1 MVAARAMVLSAIA
14 DIEHGICRPR
24 TAARRSARS
33 AAPARSHRQ
42 PQQTDQHDSHN
53 RDLQC
58 RRGHELSFIRMSG
71 NTRHCAPQKRPA
83 SAAIGRQIW
92 RFRSLIIQAE
102 CGTLAAQTALFA
114 MFAVLEKGEAMK
126 KTLMAL
132 AAVSTLAVSAVVAPA
147 PAHAQRGVGAAIAGG
162 LIGGAIVGGA
172 LAGPG
177 YTVPAIMVRAMA
189 ITAARPMSL
198 IPVGCYLAAAAVLGR
213 LWLAGAQRK
222 GLRLRPFTFIKST
235 PAFPETP
242 RFRERTPLA

>member
-14 DIEHGICRPR
+14 DIEHGICRQR

-42 PQQTDQHDSHN
+42 PQQTEQHDSHN

-58 RRGHELSFIRMSG
+58 RRGHELLFIRMSG
-71 NTRHCAPQKRPA
+71 NTRHCAPQKRPP

-102 CGTLAAQTALFA
+102 CGTLDAQTALFA

-177 YTVPAIMVRAMA
+177 YYGPGYGYYGGPAYVVD
-189 ITAARPMSL
+189 P
-198 IPVGCYLAAAAVLGR
+198 GCY
-213 LWLAGAQRK
+213 WQRQ
-222 GLRLRPFTFIKST
+222 
-235 PAFPETP
+235 
-242 RFRERTPLA
+242 RFWDGYGWRVRSVRVCG